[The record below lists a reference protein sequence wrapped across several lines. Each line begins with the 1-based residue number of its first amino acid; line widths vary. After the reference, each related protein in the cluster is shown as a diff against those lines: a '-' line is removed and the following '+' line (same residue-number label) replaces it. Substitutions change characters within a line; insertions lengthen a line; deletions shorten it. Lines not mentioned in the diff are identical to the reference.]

1 MRTSSAAGGIFAVLL
16 AAGIALAGCSGQPAT
31 VTAEPDG
38 QQNAKPVVR
47 AIQVQAEPL
56 RRQVEV
62 VGTLAGEREVTLS
75 AEVAGR
81 VVRIHADL
89 GDRVAENQVLI
100 ELDPTEFQL
109 AVERQEAALSEV
121 LAQLGVRGENDPLPE
136 VSQTSLPRRAA
147 AEAAEAKANYERMKA
162 LQAEGVVS
170 QQAHDSAQARYEVT
184 QAAYTATL
192 EQARN
197 LVARAENLRAQLL
210 IARNSLADTRMRAP
224 FAGTVRERM
233 VEVGQYVREQTALI
247 SLATA
252 NPLKLR
258 ASIPERWFPYVQPGA
273 PVELTVEAYPGET
286 FSGSVTR
293 VARAGVAETRSFSF
307 EARVEN
313 PGERLRPGL
322 FARGRLTTSQVD
334 SVIRVPSSVV
344 VSFYGVQKVYAVS
357 DGVIRE
363 KVVKLGDQFGDRIE
377 ITEGLESGDS
387 IATTNL
393 ARLREGISVQVEA
406 TEGGNR

>member
-1 MRTSSAAGGIFAVLL
+1 
-16 AAGIALAGCSGQPAT
+16 
-31 VTAEPDG
+31 
-38 QQNAKPVVR
+38 VR
-47 AIQVQAEPL
+47 AIQVRPEPL

-62 VGTLAGEREVTLS
+62 VGTLAGDREVTLS

-81 VVRIHADL
+81 VARIHADL
-89 GDRVAENQVLI
+89 GDRVSESQVLI

-109 AVERQEAALSEV
+109 AVERQEAALGEV
-121 LAQLGVRGENDPLPE
+121 LAQLGVAKENDALPE
-136 VSQTSLPRRAA
+136 AAQTSLARRAA
-147 AEAAEAKANYERMKA
+147 AEASDAKANYERMRA

-170 QQAHDSAQARYEVT
+170 QQTYDSAEARYQAT
-184 QAAYTATL
+184 QAAYTAAL

-197 LVARAENLRAQLL
+197 LAARAENLRAQLS
-210 IARNSLADTRMRAP
+210 IARKSLADTRIRAP
-224 FAGTVRERM
+224 FAGTVRERV
-233 VEVGQYVREQTALI
+233 VEVGQTVREQTALI

-258 ASIPERWFPYVQPGA
+258 ASIPERWFPFVQPGA
-273 PVELTVEAYPGET
+273 RVELTVEAYPGET

-322 FARGRLTTSQVD
+322 FARGRVATSKVD
-334 SVIRVPSSVV
+334 SVIRVPSSAV
-344 VSFYGVQKVYAVS
+344 VSFYGVQKVYSISPPAS
-357 DGVIRE
+357 ETSAPSTIGE
-363 KVVKLGDQFGDRIE
+363 KVVQLGDQFGDTIE
-377 ITEGLESGDS
+377 ITQGLEAGDR

-393 ARLREGISVQVEA
+393 ARLRAGISVEVETA
-406 TEGGNR
+406 EGGNP

>member
-1 MRTSSAAGGIFAVLL
+1 MHTSNAAGMLAVLL
-16 AAGIALAGCSGQPAT
+16 AAAVALSGCSGPPAT

-38 QQNAKPVVR
+38 QAVAVR
-47 AIQVQAEPL
+47 AIRVQPEPL
-56 RRQVEV
+56 RREVEV
-62 VGTLAGEREVTLS
+62 VGTLAGDREVTLS
-75 AEVAGR
+75 AEVPGR

-89 GDRVAENQVLI
+89 GDRVAENQILV
-100 ELDPTEFQL
+100 ELDPAEYQL
-109 AVERQEAALSEV
+109 AVERQEAALAEV
-121 LAQLGVRGENDPLPE
+121 LAQLGVAQENDPLPE
-136 VSQTSLPRRAA
+136 ASETSLARRAT
-147 AEAAEAKANYERMKA
+147 AEATDARANYERMKM

-170 QQAHDSAQARYEVT
+170 QQAYDSAEARYQVT
-184 QAAYTATL
+184 QAAYAAAL

-197 LVARAENLRAQLL
+197 LAARAENLRAQLS
-210 IARNSLADTRMRAP
+210 IARKSLADTRIRAP

-233 VEVGQYVREQTALI
+233 VEVGQYVREQTATL

-258 ASIPERWFPYVQPGA
+258 ASIPERWFPYAQPGA
-273 PVELTVEAYPGET
+273 RVELTVEAYPGEL

-322 FARGRLTTSQVD
+322 FARGRLATSKVD
-334 SVIRVPSSVV
+334 SVIRVPSEAV
-344 VSFYGVQKVYAVS
+344 VSFYGVQKVYAVIE
-357 DGVIRE
+357 GVIRE
-363 KVVKLGDQFGDRIE
+363 KVVKLGDQFGAMIE
-377 ITEGLESGDS
+377 VTEGLAAGDW

-393 ARLREGISVQVEA
+393 ARLREGVSVQVETA
-406 TEGGNR
+406 EGGNR